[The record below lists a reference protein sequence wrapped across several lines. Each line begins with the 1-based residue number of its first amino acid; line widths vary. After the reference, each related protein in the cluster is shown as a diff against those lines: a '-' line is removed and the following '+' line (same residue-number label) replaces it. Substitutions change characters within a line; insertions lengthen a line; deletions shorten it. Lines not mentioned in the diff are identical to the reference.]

1 MVLQFERMESKA
13 TYQSTYVTCLLEII
27 EERCLQFPVAMVV
40 GFVRLQNLVES
51 FM

>member
-13 TYQSTYVTCLLEII
+13 AYQSTYVTCPLEIVK
-27 EERCLQFPVAMVV
+27 ERCLKFPVTMVV

-51 FM
+51 FV